1 MAGKRK
7 PEIPKKKMIEALH
20 RARGNMSVA
29 GQLLGCTRQAV
40 FLRAKVDKDI
50 WEAHEEG
57 REIMLDM
64 AEGKLMTAIQ
74 DGDMTGII
82 FTLKTQ
88 GKHRGWVERQEISFD
103 KDTDIKVS
111 YRKAADDKVNE
122 D

>member
-1 MAGKRK
+1 MAGKRRVA
-7 PEIPKKKMIEALH
+7 IPKKKMIEALE
-20 RARGNMSVA
+20 RTGGNMSAA
-29 GQLLGCTRQAV
+29 GQLLGCTRQAI
-40 FLRAKVDKDI
+40 FNRAKADKDI

-57 REIMLDM
+57 REKMLDM

-74 DGDMTGII
+74 NGDMTGII

-103 KDTDIKVS
+103 KNTDIKVS
-111 YRKAADDKVNE
+111 YRKGADDKVNE